1 MAVSTQYTIW
11 TPEMDSTSSRSGITT
26 PAMDGTYLL
35 AASVQPLPV
44 PVQAPGPA
52 NDDASMPLSLRRTS
66 GCCPARGNP
75 LQLPGPASPGWILA
89 TLTMRMLGAQ
99 KTRLVVAGHEEMISA
114 MSLSMAFTQL
124 QGVVAWS
131 TLSVQL
137 QYVWKEL
144 TSNSGYGLALL
155 RDLHGSG
162 MRHPGD
168 EAL

>member
-1 MAVSTQYTIW
+1 
-11 TPEMDSTSSRSGITT
+11 
-26 PAMDGTYLL
+26 
-35 AASVQPLPV
+35 
-44 PVQAPGPA
+44 
-52 NDDASMPLSLRRTS
+52 
-66 GCCPARGNP
+66 
-75 LQLPGPASPGWILA
+75 
-89 TLTMRMLGAQ
+89 MRMLGAQ